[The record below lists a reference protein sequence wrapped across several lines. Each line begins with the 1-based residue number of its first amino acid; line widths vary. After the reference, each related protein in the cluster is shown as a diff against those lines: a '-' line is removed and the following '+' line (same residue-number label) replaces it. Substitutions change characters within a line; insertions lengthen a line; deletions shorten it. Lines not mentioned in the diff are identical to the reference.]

1 MEIATPNNVSDYL
14 ISFAHSTGD
23 VITNLKLQKLLFYSQ
38 AWYLALKDDY
48 IFEEDFQAWVH
59 GPVLVSQYQR
69 FRHYSYHPIS
79 EDITE
84 PDIPQEL
91 INHLNEIMDVFGGE
105 GAYTLERLVH
115 QESPWIESR
124 DNLDQ
129 TEPSTNIISKEKMKT
144 FYKQMAEMQN
154 AEDSA
159 F

>member
-1 MEIATPNNVSDYL
+1 
-14 ISFAHSTGD
+14 
-23 VITNLKLQKLLFYSQ
+23 
-38 AWYLALKDDY
+38 
-48 IFEEDFQAWVH
+48 
-59 GPVLVSQYQR
+59 
-69 FRHYSYHPIS
+69 
-79 EDITE
+79 
-84 PDIPQEL
+84 
-91 INHLNEIMDVFGGE
+91 MDVFGGE